1 MTERERPLP
10 RVVFLHT
17 VRSVAEQFDAL
28 ARGLLPDVEVW
39 HIVDEML
46 AKLTLA
52 AGYAPPLVV
61 RRMVEHAAAA
71 ADVGAA
77 ALQVTCSSISPAVPL
92 IRPLCDGPV
101 YGVDDE
107 MVTRALRLGGRIG
120 IAATARPALDSLAA
134 LVTQRAANEG
144 QPVETETVFC
154 DAAYGFLLSGELAE
168 HDRIVRGYL
177 ADLAARCDVVVV
189 AQASMARA
197 ADMAGRELSTPVLS
211 SPRPAVER
219 LRELLVPC

>member
-1 MTERERPLP
+1 MTQERPLS

-28 ARGLLPDVEVW
+28 ARELLPQVECW
-39 HIVDEML
+39 HIIDEML

-52 AGYAPPLVV
+52 AGCAPPLAL
-61 RRMVEHAAAA
+61 RRMVEHATAA

-92 IRPLCDGPV
+92 IRPLCEAPV
-101 YGVDDE
+101 YGVDDA
-107 MVTRALRLGGRIG
+107 MVARALRLGRRIG

-134 LVTQRAANEG
+134 LIAQAAASEG
-144 QPVETETVFC
+144 QPVEVEKLFC
-154 DAAYGFLLSGELAE
+154 DGAYGFLLSGELTE
-168 HDRIVRGYL
+168 HDRIVRGHL
-177 ADLAARCDVVVV
+177 ARLAARCDVVVA

-197 ADMAGRELSTPVLS
+197 AEAAARELPMPVLS

-219 LRELLVPC
+219 LRELLASP